1 MGRKIERENVKTKER
16 QIQVKHFWF
25 SKYSMCFGGVGG
37 GVEGV
42 FQEGNTVLDEGENK
56 KREREKTRQTNQSIT
71 SIICR
76 SIDTTVCLI
85 HKHLL
90 VMPLRQNKKKV
101 SVTNTLIEI

>member
-1 MGRKIERENVKTKER
+1 
-16 QIQVKHFWF
+16 
-25 SKYSMCFGGVGG
+25 MCFGGVGG
-37 GVEGV
+37 GEWREFSKKETPFWMKV
-42 FQEGNTVLDEGENK
+42 K
-56 KREREKTRQTNQSIT
+56 IKREREKTRQTNQSIT